1 MPRNSTTWTLLGQK
15 LMQHASFQ
23 AGFSWFFYFSLCV
36 FRLQEWLGCKRLPFA
51 SSYTSRLWHILIF
64 ADLQIRT
71 GLSIEQPW
79 NDVLPCFTWTSF
91 IIFCGVTS
99 WRVMWNWMKL
109 GCPFVIV
116 MVSLWRS
123 QETTSGLTLRARP
136 APHQSN
142 PFQRP
147 TAFWKF
153 HVDFGWLRSTSYLL

>member
-1 MPRNSTTWTLLGQK
+1 MDSIRSEAHAACKFSGRVFMVLLFFPLCLQTAGVARMQK
-15 LMQHASFQ
+15 TAFLLQ
-23 AGFSWFFYFSLCV
+23 AIQV
-36 FRLQEWLGCKRLPFA
+36 GCD
-51 SSYTSRLWHILIF
+51 IF
-64 ADLQIRT
+64 WSLQIRT
-71 GLSIEQPW
+71 GLSVEQPW
-79 NDVLPCFTWTSF
+79 NDVLPCFTWTSLM
-91 IIFCGVTS
+91 IFCGVTS

-123 QETTSGLTLRARP
+123 QEMTSGLTLRARP